1 MKIIVDPERYYFSQE
16 DMSEEVREANA
27 SLDRIDRAKRK
38 VIERI
43 TAAMDKYVET
53 INEESRRCG
62 NASDVSDVD
71 LVSMH
76 NMIEDLVGEVG
87 HQQIDAIQS
96 EAER

>member
-1 MKIIVDPERYYFSQE
+1 MWIIVDPERNYFMQE

-71 LVSMH
+71 LVSMR

-87 HQQIDAIQS
+87 HQQIDAIQA

>member
-1 MKIIVDPERYYFSQE
+1 MRFIVDPERNYFMQE
-16 DMSEEVREANA
+16 DMSEEVREAHA
-27 SLDRIDRAKRK
+27 SLDRIDKAKRK

-43 TAAMDKYVET
+43 TAAMDKYIET
-53 INEESRRCG
+53 VNEESCRCG

-71 LVSMH
+71 LVSMR

-87 HQQIDAIQS
+87 HQQIDAIQA

>member
-16 DMSEEVREANA
+16 DMSDEVREANA

-53 INEESRRCG
+53 INEESCKCG
-62 NASDVSDVD
+62 NASDVSDAD
-71 LVSMH
+71 LVSMR

-87 HQQIDAIQS
+87 HQQIDAIQA

>member
-1 MKIIVDPERYYFSQE
+1 MRIIVDPERNYFMQE
-16 DMSEEVREANA
+16 DMSDEVREANS
-27 SLDRIDRAKRK
+27 SLDRIDRAKK
-38 VIERI
+38 KAIERI
-43 TAAMDKYVET
+43 TSAMDKYVET

>member
-1 MKIIVDPERYYFSQE
+1 MRIIVDPERNYFMQE
-16 DMSEEVREANA
+16 DMSEGVREANA

-87 HQQIDAIQS
+87 HQQIDAIQA

>member
-1 MKIIVDPERYYFSQE
+1 MRIIVDPERNYFMQE
-16 DMSEEVREANA
+16 DMSDEVREANS

>member
-1 MKIIVDPERYYFSQE
+1 MWIIVDPERNYFMQE

-62 NASDVSDVD
+62 NASDVSDID
-71 LVSMH
+71 LVSMR

-87 HQQIDAIQS
+87 HQQIDAIQA

>member
-1 MKIIVDPERYYFSQE
+1 MRIIVDPERSYFMQE

-71 LVSMH
+71 LVSMR

-87 HQQIDAIQS
+87 HQQIDAIQA